1 MKILW
6 WKLSNRE
13 KARRSFILAPLGFLF
28 ALLPSD
34 AMIFVLN
41 KWEFVAV
48 SILLMVVQGLYY
60 KRKAE
65 KEDQSNNAE

>member
-13 KARRSFILAPLGFLF
+13 KARRSFILAPLGLLF
-28 ALLPSD
+28 AFLPSD

-65 KEDQSNNAE
+65 KEDQSIDAE